1 MTERP
6 PDVEIAAAVKADELR
21 FEVKPEIEVVP
32 YSNAPASVERSSQ
45 RDNLPP
51 QLEEGVTYRDVS
63 VSWSIGVRLED
74 AEGD

>member
-51 QLEEGVTYRDVS
+51 QLEEGVTYRDVA
-63 VSWSIGVRLED
+63 VHWRIGVRLED
-74 AEGD
+74 EDS